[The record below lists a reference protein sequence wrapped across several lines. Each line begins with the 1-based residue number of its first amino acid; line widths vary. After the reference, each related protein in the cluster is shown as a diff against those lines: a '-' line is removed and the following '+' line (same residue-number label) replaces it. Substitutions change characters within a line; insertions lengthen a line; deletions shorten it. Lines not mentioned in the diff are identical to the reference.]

1 MYNKV
6 ILIGRLTKDWELKYT
21 TNGTAV
27 ATSTLAVDSGFGDKK
42 KTDFL
47 PLVVWQKQA
56 ENAATYTKK
65 GSLISV
71 DGRISTR
78 NFDGKDGK
86 KVYITEIIA
95 EGIKFLD
102 SKKEGATGHVESSIG
117 KEVSF
122 DADDIPW

>member
-86 KVYITEIIA
+86 KVYITEIVA

-102 SKKEGATGHVESSIG
+102 GKKEGAIG
-117 KEVSF
+117 KEVTF
-122 DADDIPW
+122 DEDEIPWN

>member
-1 MYNKV
+1 MLNRV
-6 ILIGRLTKDWELKYT
+6 VLIGRLTKDWELKYT
-21 TNGTAV
+21 PNGTAV

-56 ENAATYTKK
+56 ENVATHTKK
-65 GSLISV
+65 GSLISI

-86 KVYITEIIA
+86 RVCVTEIVA
-95 EGIKFLD
+95 ENVRFLD
-102 SKKEGATGHVESSIG
+102 SKKEEPIG

-122 DADDIPW
+122 DENEIPWN